1 MKVKVIQ
8 PHHNKWEITKFPT
21 FAKGTVV
28 LMNKKEDD
36 EFPGWHPCEIDG
48 HQTFVPQ
55 LFVCDGK
62 LTREYNP
69 TELVQEAGDVL
80 EVQEIVHAWL
90 IATNEKGTTGWIT
103 AENVVS
109 VKNLN

>member
-1 MKVKVIQ
+1 MKVKVIKKYPSDWDFVQ
-8 PHHNKWEITKFPT
+8 FPT
-21 FAKGTVV
+21 FSKGTKVV
-28 LMNKKEDD
+28 MEKEEDTD
-36 EFPGWHPCEIDG
+36 FSGWHACEIDG